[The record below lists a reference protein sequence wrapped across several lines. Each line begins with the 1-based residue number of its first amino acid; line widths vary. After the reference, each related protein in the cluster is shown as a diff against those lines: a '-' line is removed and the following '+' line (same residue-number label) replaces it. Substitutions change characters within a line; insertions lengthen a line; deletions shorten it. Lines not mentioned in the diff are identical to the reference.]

1 MKTLYIIGNGFD
13 IAHGLDTS
21 YWNFRE
27 YLDDI
32 YPEFL
37 ESFEWLYG
45 IGRIDFSDPRV
56 SDKTRER
63 WEKTVNHELWSEFE
77 DKMGQP
83 NIIEMMDAST
93 SMLND
98 MNLDGGLTGIEDTM
112 DSYWEDQ
119 YGYVKKFEKYVKEWI
134 ESVDTSDVIPKRKAL
149 IESTDYFLNF
159 NYTDLLEN
167 VYKIDNVLHIHGG
180 VSSVTDIEPIMGH
193 CNYKDIKDH
202 QKSAEEADEM
212 FDEGEASIHR
222 AVANYLESI
231 YKDTEWIIGLHQTF
245 WKKLSNV
252 DKVVTIGWSAGS
264 VDLPYLRK
272 IRESVSKNAKW
283 YIYCYDDKAY
293 KALRKAMC
301 DEGIE
306 GKYEVNYISTS
317 EFWD

>member
-37 ESFEWLYG
+37 EAFEWLYG

-112 DSYWEDQ
+112 DLYWEDQ

-134 ESVDTSDVIPKRKAL
+134 ESVDTSDVISKRKAL

-202 QKSAEEADEM
+202 KKSAEEADEM
-212 FDEGEASIHR
+212 FAEGEASIHR

-272 IRESVSKNAKW
+272 IRESVSKNTKW

>member
-37 ESFEWLYG
+37 EAFEWLYG

-212 FDEGEASIHR
+212 FAEGEASIHR
-222 AVANYLESI
+222 AVVNYLESI
-231 YKDTEWIIGLHQTF
+231 YKDTEWIIGLHQIF

-272 IRESVSKNAKW
+272 IRESVSKNTKW